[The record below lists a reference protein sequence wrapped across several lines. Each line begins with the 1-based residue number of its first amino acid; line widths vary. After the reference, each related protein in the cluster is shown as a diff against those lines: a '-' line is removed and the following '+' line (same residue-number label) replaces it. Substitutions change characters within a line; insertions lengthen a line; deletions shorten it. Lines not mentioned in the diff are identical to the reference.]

1 MNDFKNILI
10 VRTDRIGDVVLTTPA
25 IKVLRQAYPA
35 ARISIL
41 VAPLTKDLVTG
52 NLYLDEIIVDD
63 RRGVHRGIFGF
74 WHLASVLRQKKFD
87 LAIVYHTKKRTNF
100 LCWAAGI
107 PRRTGCKNEK
117 FGFLLN
123 DPIRD
128 ERHFGKQHEA
138 QYCLDVL
145 KHLGISGNSI
155 FDKSPQDLA
164 DDLYIPVSADSWAWI
179 EGLCRE
185 QHLSGKER
193 LIAIH
198 PGASDPA
205 KCWSEGQFAE
215 LIDQLVNRYQARI
228 VLIGAPQIAGVAR
241 RIISGIHV
249 PVLDLTGKTTV
260 GQMAGLLKRCNLLV
274 SNDSGPVHIAVGVK
288 TPCVSIF
295 TRNQP
300 GINPQRWQP
309 FGKLSRVVVS
319 APPVKSPVQGG
330 TQCPE
335 TIPTRA
341 VLEAVDALF
350 KLC

>member
-1 MNDFKNILI
+1 MKNFHNILI

-25 IKVLRQAYPA
+25 IKVLRQACPA

-52 NLYLDEIIVDD
+52 NPCINEIILDD
-63 RRGVHRGIFGF
+63 RRGVHRGIIGF
-74 WHLASVLRQKKFD
+74 WRLAVVLRRKKFD
-87 LAIVYHTKKRTNF
+87 LAILYHTKKRTNF
-100 LCWAAGI
+100 LCWMAGI
-107 PRRTGCKNEK
+107 TRRTGYKNEK

-123 DPIRD
+123 DPLRD

-138 QYCLDVL
+138 RYCLDVL
-145 KHLGISGNSI
+145 KHLGIFANSI
-155 FDKSPQDLA
+155 FDKSLQDLA
-164 DDLYIPVSADSWAWI
+164 EDLYVPVSAHDQAWV
-179 EGLCRE
+179 EQFCRGYHISR
-185 QHLSGKER
+185 QER

-205 KCWSEGQFAE
+205 KCWSAGQFVE
-215 LIDQLVNRYQARI
+215 LIGQLADRYQSRI
-228 VLIGAPQIAGVAR
+228 VLIGTPQTAGIARQIIAR
-241 RIISGIHV
+241 TRV

-260 GQMAGLLKRCNLLV
+260 GQLAGLLQRCNLVV
-274 SNDSGPVHIAVGVK
+274 SNDSGPVHIAAGVK

-309 FGKLSRVVVS
+309 LGKFSRVVSV
-319 APPVKSPVQGG
+319 PPPKCRSQEGSE
-330 TQCPE
+330 CSE
-335 TIPTRA
+335 TIPTQA
-341 VLEAVDALF
+341 VLEAVDALL